1 MLYIIIHI
9 HLQFRMSI
17 RYMNLFYRTK
27 NLNLVHKSLLHFLFV
42 ASFLPCLAVR
52 GKAKDVTLDTGMHL

>member
-1 MLYIIIHI
+1 
-9 HLQFRMSI
+9 
-17 RYMNLFYRTK
+17 MNLLCRTK